1 MTLKKRV
8 NTVFSN
14 FKYKLLKR
22 GVTSGGSRLS
32 YHFKRFLPI
41 EIKVAR
47 HRYRLLGNAK
57 SSLGRRIL
65 RTRKSYK
72 PTRVGYLINYGFRLR
87 LLTFTASIQILP
99 YSHKLISLVFLS
111 NGGST
116 YLPTSYSHILFKLTR
131 VYRSNLNLGKFRTKL
146 DLMNPYFYIQHNYV
160 LIRNL
165 PRNRPVSLLEPVPGY
180 GILYTRSPGT
190 SSSIT
195 KMDFRTNTA
204 LVRLSS
210 GVRKVFS
217 VFSLGSLGPN
227 PLSDNRYWRSNKAGY
242 YSNFG
247 RKSTV
252 RGVAMNPIDHPH
264 GGRTKS
270 IKYPRTP
277 WGKTTKF
284 K

>member
-1 MTLKKRV
+1 MLLKKKKQAI
-8 NTVFSN
+8 FSN
-14 FKYKLLKR
+14 FKYKLLKK

-32 YHFKRFLPI
+32 FRFKRFLPI
-41 EIKVAR
+41 EIRVKR
-47 HRYRLLGNAK
+47 HRYRVLAKAK
-57 SSLGRRIL
+57 SSSGRRIL
-65 RTRKSYK
+65 RTRKSYSM
-72 PTRVGYLINYGFRLR
+72 TRVGYNINYGFRLR

-99 YSHKLISLVFLS
+99 YSHKLISLVFMS

-116 YLPTSYSHILFKLTR
+116 YLPTSYSHTLFKLTR
-131 VYRSNLNLGKFRTKL
+131 VYKSTINLNKLRTKCGL
-146 DLMNPYFYIQHNYV
+146 LHKHLYIQHSFILV
-160 LIRNL
+160 KNL
-165 PRNRPVSLLEPVPGY
+165 PRNRPVSLLEPLPGY

-195 KMDFRTNTA
+195 KMDLRANTA

-227 PLSDNRYWRSNKAGY
+227 PLSDNRYWKSNKAGY
-242 YSNFG
+242 YRNFG

-252 RGVAMNPIDHPH
+252 RGVAMNPVDHPH
-264 GGRTKS
+264 GGRTKA
-270 IKYPRTP
+270 IRYPRTP